1 MTTTNY
7 NMVLEENDH
16 FVKNELLTDKELA
29 AIKWPR
35 RVPKTKAVRVI
46 KDSVYCF
53 FGARFGEVRTF
64 RVSGHCSINPLSP
77 LLIQF
82 SKDSERARLGEFC
95 RPDNFKVYRWQK
107 IKYTKGG
114 EPYVVWHGRHYKL
127 DLFMRMDYPLE
138 PIEY

>member
-1 MTTTNY
+1 
-7 NMVLEENDH
+7 MVLEENDH

-29 AIKWPR
+29 AIKLEVR
-35 RVPKTKAVRVI
+35 PKTKVVRVI
-46 KDSVYCF
+46 KGSVYRF
-53 FGARFGEVRTF
+53 ITRFGEVRAF
-64 RVSGHCSINPLSP
+64 RVNGHCSINPLSP